1 MCQGFFYSLKSY
13 FCPQKNKEMRDT
25 ILSVVLAINILCGV
39 LVYFMP
45 DMGNVILLT
54 IATAVTSL
62 AIYDAFIQ
70 KKHSLMRAFPVIA
83 RMRWVFEE
91 EREKIQQYFIE
102 DDLNGKP
109 INREKRSIVYQ
120 RSKEEI
126 ETVPFGT
133 QHNVYAKGYEFVKHS
148 LFPKDHH
155 NVGGD
160 RVLIGSDKCTQKY
173 DASIVNISAM
183 SFGSLSKNAI
193 MALNQGAKMGNFA
206 HNTGEGGISPY
217 HLQGGDLI
225 FQVGTGY
232 FGAGKSVDGRRVFDP
247 EVFKQNAERP
257 EVKMVEIKLSQGAK
271 PGHGGILP
279 AKKNTKEIAAIR
291 AIEPFTRVD
300 SPPGHDAFSSFEEMI
315 EFIQQVRELSGG
327 KPVGIKFCV
336 GDNEEIEAMIKAFA
350 DANNYPDFIAVDG
363 GEGGTGSAP
372 LEFSNYIGTPLLEGL
387 SFVNKTLK
395 KYGLKGQIKI
405 IASGKA
411 IDAFDIIKYLALGA
425 DAIGMARSFMLSLG
439 CIQARECNMDTC
451 PVGVATQEKDL
462 VKALVVEYKNVRVRN
477 YHNKTIKA
485 VKEMTAAMGK
495 ESITEIESKHIFRRD
510 RGGEITSLDKIY
522 FPEEEDVLMY

>member
-1 MCQGFFYSLKSY
+1 
-13 FCPQKNKEMRDT
+13 MRDT
-25 ILSVVLAINILCGV
+25 ILSVIIVINILCGV

-45 DMGNVILLT
+45 DMGNYILLT
-54 IATAVTSL
+54 VASAVTLL

-83 RMRWVFEE
+83 RLRWIFEE

-102 DDLNGKP
+102 DDLSGKP

-120 RSKEEI
+120 RSKKEI

-155 NVGGD
+155 YINGE

-173 DASIVNISAM
+173 NSSIINISAM

-193 MALNQGAKMGNFA
+193 MALNQGAKMGGFA

-232 FGAGKSVDGRRVFDP
+232 FGAGKSVNGKRTFDA
-247 EVFKQNAERP
+247 EVFKKNANRE

-279 AKKNTKEIAAIR
+279 AKKNTKEIAEIR
-291 AIEPFTRVD
+291 SVEPFTRVD
-300 SPPGHDAFSSFEEMI
+300 SPPAHDAFSNFDEMVA
-315 EFIQQVRELSGG
+315 FIQQVRDLSGG
-327 KPVGIKFCV
+327 KPIGIKFCV
-336 GDNEEIEAMIKAFA
+336 GDNDEIEAMIKAFA
-350 DANNYPDFIAVDG
+350 DANNYPDYIAVDG

-387 SFVNKTLK
+387 SFVNKMLK
-395 KYGLKGQIKI
+395 KYGLKDQIKI

-411 IDAFDIIKYLALGA
+411 IDAFDVIKYLALGA

-439 CIQARECNMDTC
+439 CIQARECNLDTC

-462 VKALVVEYKNVRVRN
+462 VKALVVKYKNMRVKN
-477 YHNKTIKA
+477 YHNKTISA
-485 VKEMTAAMGK
+485 IKEMVAAMGK
-495 ESITEIESKHIFRRD
+495 ESIEDVEPKHIFRRN
-510 RGGEITSLDKIY
+510 RAGEITSLDEIY
-522 FPEEEDVLMY
+522 YAKEKTLVN

>member
-1 MCQGFFYSLKSY
+1 
-13 FCPQKNKEMRDT
+13 MRDT

-83 RMRWVFEE
+83 RLRWVFEE

-522 FPEEEDVLMY
+522 FPEEEDALMY